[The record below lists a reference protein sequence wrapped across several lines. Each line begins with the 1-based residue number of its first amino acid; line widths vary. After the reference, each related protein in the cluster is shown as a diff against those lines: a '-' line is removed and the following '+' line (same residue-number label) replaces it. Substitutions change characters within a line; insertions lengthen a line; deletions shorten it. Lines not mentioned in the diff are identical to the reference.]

1 MSLYYSE
8 AGLERR
14 HKAAVEAGVRDLDYD
29 YDHAIFAG
37 PRNNEILDLPTGTNP
52 DNIRSKTIYE
62 LSRRTSGRAKICWFQ
77 PRRVIAHTRILV
89 HLDDRLP
96 PPSVDAHD
104 VYLVTQPDIIARASV
119 LSPWHWS
126 MYCNGHFYHLSLK
139 TVTSDEIASGGSDQR
154 EPLMAKK
161 ERKKV
166 VLKHEDLSLPETESF
181 KKYQSVPGRVL
192 SAYQVGQ
199 TEYEPEQ
206 IIKIAT
212 WVISLLQTY
221 DLLHANCQHFAF
233 GLLARIL
240 SRRRYEHVFVGS
252 PLQVVNWDR
261 GKRSGQPFGNG
272 WGVGFMITYS
282 MQSII

>member
-8 AGLERR
+8 ASLARK
-14 HKAAVEAGVRDLDYD
+14 HKAAIKAGTTDLDYD
-29 YDHAIFAG
+29 FDRAIFAG
-37 PRNNEILDLPTGTNP
+37 PTNNELLGLPAGTSS
-52 DNIRSKTIYE
+52 DNITLQTIYE
-62 LSRRTSGRAKICWFQ
+62 LPRRTSGRAKICWFQ
-77 PRRVIAHTRILV
+77 PRRVISHARILI

-96 PPSVDAHD
+96 PPSVNAHD
-104 VYLVTQPDIIARASV
+104 VYLVTQPDILARASV

-126 MYCNGHFYHLSLK
+126 MYCNGHFYHPSLK
-139 TVTSDEIASGGSDQR
+139 TALSDETDTGETGQR
-154 EPLMAKK
+154 EPLMPKA

-166 VLKHEDLSLPETESF
+166 VLKHEDLSSPETESF
-181 KKYQSVPGRVL
+181 KKYQTVPGRVL

-206 IIKIAT
+206 ILKIAT

-233 GLLARIL
+233 GVLARIL

-282 MQSII
+282 K